1 MKKCNIFVV
10 GGSTGYTSWIENVN
24 LVDSPLKADI
34 VFFTGGEDVSP
45 SLYGEKAHR
54 TTFANKKRD
63 IVEMEVLTL

>member
-34 VFFTGGEDVSP
+34 VFFYWRRGCQSIFIRRKGSQNNICKQEER
-45 SLYGEKAHR
+45 YC
-54 TTFANKKRD
+54 
-63 IVEMEVLTL
+63 

>member
-34 VFFTGGEDVSP
+34 VYRDSITSP
-45 SLYGEKAHR
+45 LSLSV
-54 TTFANKKRD
+54 TWPS
-63 IVEMEVLTL
+63 